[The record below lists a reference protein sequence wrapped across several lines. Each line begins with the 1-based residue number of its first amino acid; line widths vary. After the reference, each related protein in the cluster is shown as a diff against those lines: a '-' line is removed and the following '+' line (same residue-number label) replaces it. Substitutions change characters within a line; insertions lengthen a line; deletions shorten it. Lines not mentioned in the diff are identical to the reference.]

1 MINGLLIFDKPP
13 GITSHEA
20 VEKLKISLN
29 ANKAGHTGTLD
40 PFATGVLPVC
50 FNKATKL
57 IQFLDENTKEYDAG
71 ITLGVITDTYDYT
84 GSTISKRKVGEL
96 KRIEIEKIIDS
107 FKGKVKQV
115 PPMFSAIKVDGKKLY
130 DLARKGIEVERKP
143 REIVIHD
150 IKLVDFHLPIIEIR
164 VKCSKGTYIR
174 SLASDI
180 GDAIGCGA
188 HLSSLKR
195 IASGRFNI
203 EDSYSLEEIESGSF
217 QVLSVKEMLN
227 IYQSVDVDL
236 DIATMIKNGRQLTK
250 NCLQKVL
257 LPNFNKMDI
266 ITTLFDGEVVSL
278 SQAKIDSSQFEYAED
293 KDIIFQHLRVL
304 N

>member
-1 MINGLLIFDKPP
+1 MINGLLILDKPP
-13 GITSHEA
+13 GLTSHGA
-20 VEKLKISLN
+20 VEKLKKTLN
-29 ANKAGHTGTLD
+29 AKKAGHTGTLD

-57 IQFLDENTKEYDAG
+57 IQFLDENIKEYEAD
-71 ITLGVITDTYDYT
+71 ITLGITTNTYDCT
-84 GSTISKRKVGEL
+84 GSVIAEKNVKEL
-96 KRIEIEKIIDS
+96 KTPEVERIVDD
-107 FKGKVKQV
+107 FKGKIKQV
-115 PPMFSAIKVDGKKLY
+115 PPMFSALKVEGKRLY
-130 DLARKGIEVERKP
+130 SLARKGIEIERKP
-143 REIVIHD
+143 REIMVYDIRILDYKTPVIK
-150 IKLVDFHLPIIEIR
+150 IYVN
-164 VKCSKGTYIR
+164 CSKGTYIR

-188 HLSSLKR
+188 HLSNLR
-195 IASGRFNI
+195 RVASGRFNI
-203 EDSYSLEEIESGSF
+203 KDSYSLEKIKSGKH
-217 QVLSVKEMLN
+217 QVISVKEMLS
-227 IYQSVDVDL
+227 IYKSIDVDS
-236 DIATMIKNGRQLTK
+236 DIATMIKNGGQLTK

-266 ITTLFDGEVVSL
+266 ITTLFDGVVVSL